1 MFDKANEILGFNI
14 TDLMFNGTDED
25 LRQTKVT
32 QPAIFLH
39 SVILAKTM
47 GDDFNPDMVAGH
59 SLGEFSALVA
69 AGAMAEERY
78 AEDIRTRM
86 PEFKNLLETFFEKVE
101 CVDADAYTPE
111 LSALYDVTIF
121 DALPPSQL
129 SFEDGLRLVSARAQA
144 MQKACEKTPSTMAAV
159 LALPDARVEEL
170 CASVTEGVV
179 VPANYNCP
187 GQIVI
192 SGSIEGV
199 DAACAKMLEAGAK
212 RALKLK
218 VGGAFHS
225 PLMEPARAELADAIA
240 HTDFHAPKC
249 PVYQNVNA
257 EPQTDPE
264 TIKKNLIAQLTAPVR
279 WTQTIQNMIAAGADT
294 FVEVGPGAVLQGLV
308 KKISSEV
315 ATSGIQ

>member
-1 MFDKANEILGFNI
+1 MKAFVFPGQGAQFVGMGKDLYENNPVAKELFDKANEILGFNI

-69 AGAMAEERY
+69 AGA
-78 AEDIRTRM
+78 
-86 PEFKNLLETFFEKVE
+86 
-101 CVDADAYTPE
+101 
-111 LSALYDVTIF
+111 
-121 DALPPSQL
+121 L

-159 LALPDARVEEL
+159 LALPDAKVEEL